1 MTKRWLLPAALVL
14 GVIALV
20 LALRSA
26 DDGSDWSATG
36 PGDSSLAV
44 RWQEGSAHQYK
55 VTSSSDMRMTSGAT
69 GPSSI
74 DVELVCLLDFLTL
87 EVTRGEATVG
97 MQLSAVDLAINGES
111 DAGINRALSAPFR
124 VRFAANGMP
133 LAFEFPAVVGVQERT
148 MLESLVRIF
157 QVSLEPS
164 DAWRAQE
171 SNANGT
177 YEAVYTRSGPM
188 QVEKAK
194 RNLSVPPESML
205 TGAELASTEILRVDP
220 AYDWLY
226 SMRVEETMSTA
237 GAGGP
242 AIEVSNTATL
252 ERLPGVRTA
261 ATAATWLFDAE
272 DASIDSSTEDLLS
285 SVPNIS
291 PEEARRRIQA
301 TVPKLDAA
309 TQWRLMLVHDLR
321 DLLQVDDSV
330 PPVLLDILQTQQ
342 LNDRTRADLYL
353 AFEGAGT
360 ASAQAALV
368 SIVND
373 TANWSLRDN
382 MRAIVAL
389 AGVDEPT
396 NESIDSLW
404 NTAQGA
410 VFDTDS
416 QRVASAATFALGSL
430 GNSMREAND
439 PEYQV
444 LRSDLLSNA
453 LISGNEKKQSDFLI
467 ALGNTQDST
476 LVPEVAALLEDDAV
490 MIRRATARSLGALGV
505 DEAADKLVSTYEQE
519 GNGSVRSAIVESLA
533 AWSEPT
539 DSAMATFRKSLETEK
554 DESLRYNLCVL
565 LGNHLDEFPE
575 NEDLLR
581 DLMRRES
588 SDRIRQKVASMLSA
602 PD

>member
-1 MTKRWLLPAALVL
+1 
-14 GVIALV
+14 
-20 LALRSA
+20 
-26 DDGSDWSATG
+26 
-36 PGDSSLAV
+36 
-44 RWQEGSAHQYK
+44 
-55 VTSSSDMRMTSGAT
+55 
-69 GPSSI
+69 
-74 DVELVCLLDFLTL
+74 
-87 EVTRGEATVG
+87 
-97 MQLSAVDLAINGES
+97 
-111 DAGINRALSAPFR
+111 
-124 VRFAANGMP
+124 
-133 LAFEFPAVVGVQERT
+133 
-148 MLESLVRIF
+148 
-157 QVSLEPS
+157 
-164 DAWRAQE
+164 
-171 SNANGT
+171 
-177 YEAVYTRSGPM
+177 
-188 QVEKAK
+188 
-194 RNLSVPPESML
+194 
-205 TGAELASTEILRVDP
+205 
-220 AYDWLY
+220 
-226 SMRVEETMSTA
+226 
-237 GAGGP
+237 
-242 AIEVSNTATL
+242 
-252 ERLPGVRTA
+252 
-261 ATAATWLFDAE
+261 
-272 DASIDSSTEDLLS
+272 
-285 SVPNIS
+285 
-291 PEEARRRIQA
+291 
-301 TVPKLDAA
+301 
-309 TQWRLMLVHDLR
+309 
-321 DLLQVDDSV
+321 
-330 PPVLLDILQTQQ
+330 
-342 LNDRTRADLYL
+342 
-353 AFEGAGT
+353 
-360 ASAQAALV
+360 
-368 SIVND
+368 
-373 TANWSLRDN
+373 